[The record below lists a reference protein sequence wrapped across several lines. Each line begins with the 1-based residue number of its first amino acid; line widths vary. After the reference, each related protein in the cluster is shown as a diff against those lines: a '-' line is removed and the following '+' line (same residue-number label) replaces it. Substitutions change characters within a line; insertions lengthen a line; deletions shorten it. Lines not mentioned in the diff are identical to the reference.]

1 MVRIGVDQSLYIT
14 MYDPKS
20 ATDYMCTGYDLRQL
34 NQFSNKASS
43 MEYEVAAWL
52 KEHKASFKLGEP
64 ITPRLVLKVTASVAV
79 LFSQRR
85 TALFCLTECA

>member
-14 MYDPKS
+14 LYDPKS

-34 NQFSNKASS
+34 NQFSGKASS

-52 KEHKASFKLGEP
+52 KEHKATFKLGEP
-64 ITPRLVLKVTASVAV
+64 ITPRLVLKVTTSVVA
-79 LFSQRR
+79 LLISRR
-85 TALFCLTECA
+85 TPP